1 MLIVKSPAIA
11 YFGTDGV
18 VPFEF
23 IEKKTGLWTS
33 DVFLA
38 WICRG
43 ELEDSARTSKT
54 NETYGYK
61 VLTKKHVW

>member
-33 DVFLA
+33 DVFFWLGFVVVSLKIPQEHRKLMRPTA
-38 WICRG
+38 I
-43 ELEDSARTSKT
+43 K
-54 NETYGYK
+54 Y
-61 VLTKKHVW
+61 